1 MTSTSRHLKD
11 DLVVSG
17 SLLRL
22 TEDINVPA
30 RLVSN
35 VGDVVAALGA
45 QGSDLGDLLG
55 GELDLLEV
63 GGDTSGS
70 DGLGDDTVATDLG
83 PGEDDL
89 GGGDLLAETLAGLL
103 GDGLDLGAGD
113 EEGLADH
120 VVAEGGVGGDVD
132 ALLLAVLDQLGALED
147 GVTLDLVGGGDDA
160 GSVDDGLELE
170 QGISVSMFTLVEW
183 LMEVG
188 SR

>member
-103 GDGLDLGAGD
+103 GDSLDLGAGD

-170 QGISVSMFTLVEW
+170 QGVSVSMFTLV
-183 LMEVG
+183 
-188 SR
+188 